1 MVKYAAY
8 LKNLYNFEK
17 EQKELAQAERDALL
31 HKQQEVNSKMHLI
44 KTEGEYQSAMERLL
58 ALMDH
63 DLPPGSDEEAEFEL
77 LTLLIENYE
86 QKIVSPVD
94 VDPIEA
100 ILFRMEQ
107 QNLTRIVSNKEE
119 YQRYPDW
126 PKTESVEGL

>member
-1 MVKYAAY
+1 
-8 LKNLYNFEK
+8 
-17 EQKELAQAERDALL
+17 
-31 HKQQEVNSKMHLI
+31 MHLI